1 MRTPPEPDMARLAY
15 AFKVHKA
22 NSGLTYDQLA
32 EATGLARQTLLNISA
47 GRTYGDLRT
56 WLILAKTWGVTL
68 DTLCAAVWRPDGEVP
83 VE

>member
-1 MRTPPEPDMARLAY
+1 MARLAH

-22 NSGLTYDQLA
+22 NSGMTYDELA

-56 WLILAKTWGVTL
+56 WLILAKVWRIGLGDLT
-68 DTLCAAVWRPDGEVP
+68 CAVWRQEGSRP
-83 VE
+83 